1 MKTPKEIFAD
11 HFELKN
17 EIREYDSFDDIRYSS
32 NRIKPN
38 AEIMVS
44 EIYELINKAQIEA
57 YNEAIEDVK
66 KEKYN
71 CEIALL
77 QLTNEDLDKLKK

>member
-1 MKTPKEIFAD
+1 MKTPSQI
-11 HFELKN
+11 LS
-17 EIREYDSFDDIRYSS
+17 EYKVKLTSMKRDNAKAIIAS
-32 NRIKPN
+32 IKQ
-38 AEIMVS
+38 
-44 EIYELINKAQIEA
+44 AQDEA